1 MSEMSEIALAGFITP
16 SKKEIREWKERKIK
30 SGWIVYTFTNKNK
43 GKREYWGIVIGRVES
58 K

>member
-1 MSEMSEIALAGFITP
+1 MSEIALAGFITP